1 MNMNAIREMI
11 VKSNRPQEIVKKP
24 DLTLVKSK
32 EADKEILLVD
42 GRWVSK
48 DYLNEKMAYFYENG
62 GPVMDI

>member
-1 MNMNAIREMI
+1 MI